1 MIYNLCADWNKSLKP
16 YQCNSFWKM
25 EKPLAYCIYLPCVHA
40 LRVVIFEITI
50 WRDADEEDDQR
61 AKVQMTS
68 VWKSRNWQAS
78 PQIQGQKFKVITFK
92 KKKCYL
98 KYLETGENYGLES
111 WKINLPPSP
120 SLMIFCS
127 KLTVVNELRHT
138 QFLIIHQTF
147 YTDFIFNHNSNS
159 VNWVALI
166 SFLENILF

>member
-1 MIYNLCADWNKSLKP
+1 MQIEIKAWSHTNVTPFGKWRNPWHIAFICHVCMHWGW
-16 YQCNSFWKM
+16 SF
-25 EKPLAYCIYLPCVHA
+25 
-40 LRVVIFEITI
+40 FEIII

-98 KYLETGENYGLES
+98 KYLKTGENYGLES